1 VAFVLK
7 KILFRFLARLGAGVL
22 LAAALLAGRAW
33 WLAAHD
39 PMPVE
44 ARRAVV
50 LDGLAHQR
58 AAQEQTL
65 AAAEARLEAL
75 QSESVARQVGLHQAE
90 RAVEA
95 LNERKGGW
103 FGWFGRRE
111 SREALAQRLAAAE
124 AARADAAERIAGID
138 AEWPAALQAWKDAE
152 AGIVAVDRQA
162 RRVSRARSGAGFYA
176 LQAWT
181 GWRRPALAVLVLV
194 LVEPCFRLVIL
205 YYGFAPFVTRRRPA
219 RLTDEDGEMP
229 FAGETGPE
237 VRVQL
242 WPGERLLARRGFV
255 ADEGAGVAGG
265 LARGRRAL
273 LSWRF
278 PLSSLLCGMARLVEL
293 RNTHAGAPRRVTL
306 RGAGA
311 AGGGGTGGG
320 TGTGSGG
327 TGSAGGGGELTIIHV
342 AEGASL
348 VMRPRWLAGVVGRA
362 DEPVRIR
369 GHWRAPGLRACV
381 SGQFRHLEFTGPC
394 RLVVASRRGVKVEQ
408 MEADGESGREP
419 ARRANWGEA
428 IAFSPGLRFRPA
440 RAESFWSYCRGM
452 SLLFDELF
460 MGTGVVLLT
469 KRAPGSDRQAG
480 RPGRFLANRWRG
492 FQKLFGL

>member
-1 VAFVLK
+1 MAFVLK
-7 KILFRFLARLGAGVL
+7 KFLFRFLARLGAGVL

-39 PMPVE
+39 PLPVE
-44 ARRAVV
+44 TRRAAV
-50 LDGLAHQR
+50 LDGLAQQR

-75 QSESVARQVGLHQAE
+75 QSESIARQVELHQAA
-90 RAVEA
+90 RTVEG
-95 LNERKGGW
+95 LHERKGGW
-103 FGWFGRRE
+103 FGWLGKRE
-111 SREALAQRLAAAE
+111 GHEALVQRLASAE
-124 AARADAAERIAGID
+124 TARANAAERIAGID
-138 AEWPAALQAWKDAE
+138 AELPDALQAWKDAE
-152 AGIVAVDRQA
+152 AGIVAVDKQA
-162 RRVSRARSGAGFYA
+162 RRVSRAKSGPGFYA
-176 LQAWT
+176 LQAWND
-181 GWRRPALAVLVLV
+181 WRRAALAVIVLVLV
-194 LVEPCFRLVIL
+194 GPWFRLVIL
-205 YYGFAPFVTRRRPA
+205 YYGFAPFVTRRHPA
-219 RLTDEDGEMP
+219 RLTDEEGEMP
-229 FAGETGPE
+229 FAGETGTE

-242 WPGERLLARRGFV
+242 WPGERLLVRRGFV
-255 ADEGAGVAGG
+255 ADEGAEVTAG
-265 LARGRRAL
+265 LAQGRRAL

-278 PLSSLLCGMARLVEL
+278 PLSSLMCGMARLVEL
-293 RNTHAGAPRRVTL
+293 RNTHAGAPRRVPL
-306 RGAGA
+306 RGVIGM
-311 AGGGGTGGG
+311 G
-320 TGTGSGG
+320 
-327 TGSAGGGGELTIIHV
+327 AGGGGELTIIHV

-362 DEPVRIR
+362 DEPVQIR

-408 MEADGESGREP
+408 METDGESGREP

-469 KRAPGSDRQAG
+469 KRVPGSDRSAG
-480 RPGRFLANRWRG
+480 WPGRFLANRWRG

>member
-1 VAFVLK
+1 MWHRGGRVAFVLK
-7 KILFRFLARLGAGVL
+7 KFLFRFLARLGAGVL

-39 PMPVE
+39 ALPVE
-44 ARRAVV
+44 ARRAAVMES
-50 LDGLAHQR
+50 LARRR
-58 AAQEQTL
+58 AAQEQAL

-75 QSESVARQVGLHQAE
+75 QSESIARQVELHQAARMAEVLKE
-90 RAVEA
+90 R
-95 LNERKGGW
+95 RGGW
-103 FGWFGRRE
+103 FGWFGKRE
-111 SREALAQRLAAAE
+111 SREAPGQRLASAE
-124 AARADAAERIAGID
+124 AAQADAAARIAGID
-138 AEWPAALQAWKDAE
+138 AELPEALQAWKDAE

-162 RRVSRARSGAGFYA
+162 RRVSRAKSGAGFYA
-176 LQAWT
+176 LQAWN
-181 GWRRPALAVLVLV
+181 GWGRPALAMIVLVLV
-194 LVEPCFRLVIL
+194 GPVFRLVIL

-219 RLTDEDGEMP
+219 RLADEEGETP
-229 FAGETGPE
+229 FAGETGTE

-255 ADEGAGVAGG
+255 ADDAAGVTAG
-265 LARGRRAL
+265 LAQGRRAL

-293 RNTHAGAPRRVTL
+293 RNTHAGAPRRVPL
-306 RGAGA
+306 RGATGLG
-311 AGGGGTGGG
+311 AGGGQ
-320 TGTGSGG
+320 
-327 TGSAGGGGELTIIHV
+327 GELTIMHV

-369 GHWRAPGLRACV
+369 SHWRAPGLRAWV

-408 MEADGESGREP
+408 MEPDGESGREP

-460 MGTGVVLLT
+460 MGSGVVLLA
-469 KRAPGSDRQAG
+469 KRVPGGDRPAG
-480 RPGRFLANRWRG
+480 RPGRFLAARWRG